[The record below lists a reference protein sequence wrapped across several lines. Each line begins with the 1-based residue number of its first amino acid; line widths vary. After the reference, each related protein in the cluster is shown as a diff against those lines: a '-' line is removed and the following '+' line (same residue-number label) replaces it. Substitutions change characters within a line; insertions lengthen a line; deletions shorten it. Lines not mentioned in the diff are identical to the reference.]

1 MVEDGVAIKEACDAV
16 ALPRATY
23 YRQTKIT
30 VVNKVPTAPKP
41 VRRALT
47 SEERQAV
54 LRVLESPE
62 YIDRAPREICAS
74 LADKG
79 IYRCSVSTMYRIMGR
94 SYEVKERRAVRR
106 HQKYEMPVLRASGP
120 NQVWAWDVT
129 KLKGPHAWQFYFL
142 YTIVDLYSRKVVGWM
157 VAERENAKH
166 AKRLFREVCRRE
178 RADSRQLIVHS
189 DRGSTMTSLTL
200 GLLFS
205 SLGIVKSLSR
215 PRVSNDNAFVESLFK
230 TLKYRQLYPKRFYSL
245 DEAQKYM
252 REFFSWYNTEHYHSG
267 VCHLTPHAVHSGLA
281 ASILKSRQAVMDTA
295 YANHPERYV
304 NGPPKVRELPTI
316 VWLNGPQEK
325 DEEKTA

>member
-1 MVEDGVAIKEACDAV
+1 M
-16 ALPRATY
+16 
-23 YRQTKIT
+23 
-30 VVNKVPTAPKP
+30 
-41 VRRALT
+41 
-47 SEERQAV
+47 
-54 LRVLESPE
+54 
-62 YIDRAPREICAS
+62 
-74 LADKG
+74 
-79 IYRCSVSTMYRIMGR
+79 
-94 SYEVKERRAVRR
+94 
-106 HQKYEMPVLRASGP
+106 
-120 NQVWAWDVT
+120 T

-281 ASILKSRQAVMDTA
+281 ASILKSRQAVADTA
-295 YANHPERYV
+295 YAKSPRAVCKWSAKGMRIAHYCLAQWTARKRRRKDRLTLVSHAVSELSEQSGNLDYVSNRYFEIVHPMGVFEIVERAQRIMGY
-304 NGPPKVRELPTI
+304 P
-316 VWLNGPQEK
+316 
-325 DEEKTA
+325 